1 MGSPPSF
8 TALTYTA
15 HHITL
20 IRPLNLT

>member
-1 MGSPPSF
+1 MGSPSF
-8 TALTYTA
+8 PALTYSA